1 MEIIRAEKMG
11 FCFGIQEAI
20 KIAEE
25 RIEKSNGSKIYI
37 LGMLV
42 HNKEVMNALK
52 QKDIEIVEEN
62 EIDTLKR
69 GDIVVVRA
77 HGTTKLIYEQLE
89 KKGVVIYDAAC
100 VFVKKSRKVI
110 SEMEEKGYE
119 TIFIGDKN
127 HPEVVGIVSYAKNVN
142 IFSDIE
148 ELKKFNPEKD
158 KKYFVLAQTTLNK
171 NLFLEIKN
179 YLLENYEKIEFAD
192 TICGATYER
201 QIAVEKLAREVE
213 VLLVVGGYNSSN
225 TKKLYNIGKEI
236 NNNTYLIEP
245 KEELKAEWLLN
256 KEKIGITDGA
266 STPEKSIIEIENF
279 IREEIWYGKF

>member
-11 FCFGIQEAI
+11 FCFGVQEAI

-110 SEMEEKGYE
+110 SEMEEKGYD

-179 YLLENYEKIEFAD
+179 YLLENYENIEFAD

-201 QIAVEKLAREVE
+201 QIAVEKLAENVD
-213 VLLVVGGYNSSN
+213 VLLIVGGYNSSN

-236 NNNTYLIEP
+236 NKNSYLIET
-245 KEELKAEWLLN
+245 KEDLKAEWLLN
-256 KEKIGITDGA
+256 KEKIGITAGA

-279 IREEIWYGKF
+279 IREEIWHGKF

>member
-1 MEIIRAEKMG
+1 MG
-11 FCFGIQEAI
+11 FCFGVQEAI

-25 RIEKSNGSKIYI
+25 RIEKSNGRKIYI

-52 QKDIEIVEEN
+52 QKDIEIVEED
-62 EIDTLKR
+62 EIDTLNI

-77 HGTTKLIYEQLE
+77 HGTTKSIYEKLE

-100 VFVKKSRKVI
+100 VFVKKSRRII
-110 SEMEEKGYE
+110 SEMEEKGYD

-127 HPEVVGIVSYAKNVN
+127 HPEVVGIVSYANRVK

-148 ELKKFNPEKD
+148 ELKKFKPEEG
-158 KKYFVLAQTTLNK
+158 KKYFLLAQTTLNK

-179 YLLENYEKIEFAD
+179 YLLENYKNIEFAD

-201 QIAVEKLAREVE
+201 QIAVEKLAKKVD
-213 VLLVVGGYNSSN
+213 VLLIVGGYNSSN

-236 NNNTYLIEP
+236 NENSYLIET
-245 KEELKAEWLLN
+245 KEDLKAEWLLN
-256 KEKIGITDGA
+256 KEKIGITAGA

-279 IREEIWYGKF
+279 IREEIWHGKF

>member
-11 FCFGIQEAI
+11 FCFGVQEAI

-110 SEMEEKGYE
+110 SEMEEKGYD

-179 YLLENYEKIEFAD
+179 YLLENYENIEFAD

-201 QIAVEKLAREVE
+201 QRAVEKLAENVD
-213 VLLVVGGYNSSN
+213 VLLIVGGYNSSN

-236 NNNTYLIEP
+236 NKNSYLIET
-245 KEELKAEWLLN
+245 KEDLKAEWLLN
-256 KEKIGITDGA
+256 KEKIGITAGA

-279 IREEIWYGKF
+279 IREEIWHGKF

>member
-1 MEIIRAEKMG
+1 MG
-11 FCFGIQEAI
+11 FCFGVQEAI

-89 KKGVVIYDAAC
+89 TKGVVIYDAAC

-110 SEMEEKGYE
+110 SEMEEKGYD

-179 YLLENYEKIEFAD
+179 YLLENYENIEFAD

-201 QIAVEKLAREVE
+201 QRAVEKLAENVD
-213 VLLVVGGYNSSN
+213 VLLIVGGYNSSN

-236 NNNTYLIEP
+236 NKNSYLIET
-245 KEELKAEWLLN
+245 KEDLKAEWLLN
-256 KEKIGITDGA
+256 KEKIGITAGA

-279 IREEIWYGKF
+279 IREEIWHGKF

>member
-11 FCFGIQEAI
+11 FCFGVQEAI

-179 YLLENYEKIEFAD
+179 YLLENYENIEFAD

-201 QIAVEKLAREVE
+201 QRAVEKLAENVD
-213 VLLVVGGYNSSN
+213 VLLIVGGYNSSN

-236 NNNTYLIEP
+236 NKNSYLIET
-245 KEELKAEWLLN
+245 KEDLKAEWLLN
-256 KEKIGITDGA
+256 KEKIGITAGA

-279 IREEIWYGKF
+279 IREEIWHGKF

>member
-11 FCFGIQEAI
+11 FCFGVQEAI

-110 SEMEEKGYE
+110 SEMEEKGYD

-179 YLLENYEKIEFAD
+179 YLLENYENIEFAD
-192 TICGATYER
+192 TICGATYDR
-201 QIAVEKLAREVE
+201 QRAVEKLAENVD
-213 VLLVVGGYNSSN
+213 VLLIVGGYNSSN

-236 NNNTYLIEP
+236 NKNSYLIVT
-245 KEELKAEWLLN
+245 KEDLKAEWLLN
-256 KEKIGITDGA
+256 KDKIGITAGA

-279 IREEIWYGKF
+279 IREEIWHGKF